1 MWHFE
6 SHFTNVHE
14 FEDRKPLSIHD
25 KSRLTC
31 ICLEA
36 LEMES
41 HRVPFHL
48 IPFWIHEIHRSS
60 IDQMLSFRA
69 LVSHNMLHSRSKPY
83 GDLLVCVHLYHIFIN
98 FTVYFFFVYF
108 CTYWKP
114 SIRWH
119 WKYYFSS
126 IFYARRNME
135 KEKIKLQINI
145 SF

>member
-14 FEDRKPLSIHD
+14 FEDRKTLSIHD

-108 CTYWKP
+108 CTYLKT
-114 SIRWH
+114 ID
-119 WKYYFSS
+119 KMALEILFF
-126 IFYARRNME
+126 FYIRNME